1 MIVSRSMQVLGAVV
15 SGSLLVCAGLMARPV
30 LAAEPAAVEAGV
42 AGSPR
47 VALLNTGKPGGWFG
61 YYGFDVSS
69 EQRVAGRFTVS
80 PSGDYQLTRVGVWL
94 MNNSDTEQATVKRQ
108 PPGQRDGRAGDAL
121 GRHLCRG
128 GRRTAR
134 PPPRSSPPASTRS
147 TSPSSAGRCGRGPLV
162 GQLRRADL
170 HGSGGQGP
178 VRGSSHRRPLSR
190 GLGLHDLRLARS
202 RQLQTAQGAGG
213 RARDAGRSGGSR
225 RRGRAAR
232 PG

>member
-94 MNNSDTEQATVKRQ
+94 MNNSDTEQATVKLSLQ
-108 PPGQRDGRAGDAL
+108 TDAL
-121 GRHLCRG
+121 DEQGSESLPSGVKLERWEAPVQTLGWVPVHQYFKSIK
-128 GRRTAR
+128 R
-134 PPPRSSPPASTRS
+134 PQLKAGHNYWVVAESKALPGADPIWLVAAEGLLVST
-147 TSPSSAGRCGRGPLV
+147 TSYM
-162 GQLRRADL
+162 GQW
-170 HGSGGQGP
+170 
-178 VRGSSHRRPLSR
+178 
-190 GLGLHDLRLARS
+190 
-202 RQLQTAQGAGG
+202 QTAGESGALTL
-213 RARDAGRSGGSR
+213 RVDAKPVV
-225 RRGRAAR
+225 AE
-232 PG
+232 